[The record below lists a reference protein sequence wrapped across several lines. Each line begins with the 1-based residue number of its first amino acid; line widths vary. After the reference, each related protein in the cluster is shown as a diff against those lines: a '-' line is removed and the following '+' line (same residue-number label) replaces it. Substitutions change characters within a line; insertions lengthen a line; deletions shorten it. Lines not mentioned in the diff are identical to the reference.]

1 MSMDSAPAG
10 TWRRR
15 GDQALRLITA
25 MPLGYAVATLW
36 AMALSRILP
45 MRPDEATGGGML
57 VAFVLCAVIA
67 MWAYAA
73 ASGWRAFRLVL
84 IAGLIA
90 AAIAWIAVAT
100 GGRA

>member
-1 MSMDSAPAG
+1 MSSAKSA
-10 TWRRR
+10 WRWR

-45 MRPDEATGGGML
+45 LAPAEAVTVGML
-57 VAFVLCAVIA
+57 VAFVICAAAA

-73 ASGWRAFRLVL
+73 ASGWHAFRLVL
-84 IAGLIA
+84 IAGVIA
-90 AAIAWIAVAT
+90 GAIAWIGVAT

>member
-1 MSMDSAPAG
+1 
-10 TWRRR
+10 
-15 GDQALRLITA
+15 

-45 MRPDEATGGGML
+45 LRADEAVTVGML
-57 VAFVLCAVIA
+57 AAFAICAVTA

-84 IAGLIA
+84 AAGVLA
-90 AAIAWIAVAT
+90 AAIVWIAIAT

>member
-1 MSMDSAPAG
+1 MNRQATPSP
-10 TWRRR
+10 WRRR
-15 GDQALRLITA
+15 GDQALRLVTA

-45 MRPDEATGGGML
+45 LRPDEAVSVGML

-84 IAGLIA
+84 VAGLVA
-90 AAIAWIAVAT
+90 GAIVAVAVAS

>member
-1 MSMDSAPAG
+1 MTAAASP
-10 TWRRR
+10 WRRR

-45 MRPDEATGGGML
+45 MRPDEAVGVGML
-57 VAFVLCAVIA
+57 VAFVICAVTA

-73 ASGWRAFRLVL
+73 ASGWRAFRLVFVAGV
-84 IAGLIA
+84 IAG
-90 AAIAWIAVAT
+90 AIVLIAVAA

>member
-1 MSMDSAPAG
+1 MNQAASP
-10 TWRRR
+10 WRKA

-45 MRPDEATGGGML
+45 LRPDEAAGVGML
-57 VAFVLCAVIA
+57 VAFVICAIVA

-73 ASGWRAFRLVL
+73 TSGWRAMRLVL
-84 IAGLIA
+84 ALGVVAG
-90 AAIAWIAVAT
+90 AIVWIAIAT

>member
-1 MSMDSAPAG
+1 MSIAVSP
-10 TWRRR
+10 WRRR

-36 AMALSRILP
+36 GMALSRILP
-45 MRPDEATGGGML
+45 MAPAEATTVGML
-57 VAFVLCAVIA
+57 AAFVICAITA

-73 ASGWRAFRLVL
+73 ASGWRAFLLVL
-84 IAGLIA
+84 AAGLIA
-90 AAIAWIAVAT
+90 GAIVWVAMAT